1 MIRVFAAPLV
11 VLLAACASGPVVF
24 SGKDIEYERGFAVK
38 SRKDRDRV
46 LVVRG
51 GHSFGLSLPY
61 AEDWSFESTSRAV
74 ILARSRAREMIATV
88 RASSPVAPVTE
99 EVYLTQI
106 LKNVREAL
114 GSPSVSIADAQV
126 AKHADHFVLECT
138 VRVTAEGASPEP
150 QSHFWGMRQAPGGV
164 VYEVHLSTSCPP
176 GPKLEELR
184 SAARSILAVEFALLP
199 PRR

>member
-1 MIRVFAAPLV
+1 MIRSLAAS
-11 VLLAACASGPVVF
+11 LLLLPAACAGGPVVF
-24 SGKDIEYERGFAVK
+24 SGKDIEYERGFVVRA
-38 SRKDRDRV
+38 RKDRDRV

-88 RASSPVAPVTE
+88 RASPPVAPVAE
-99 EVYLTQI
+99 EVYLTQL

-114 GSPSVSIADAQV
+114 GSPSVSIADGQV
-126 AKHADHFVLECT
+126 ARHADHFVLECT
-138 VRVTAEGASPEP
+138 VRVTAEGASLEP

-176 GPKLEELR
+176 GPQLDDLR
-184 SAARSILAVEFALLP
+184 SAARSIIAVEFALLP
-199 PRR
+199 PGR